1 MIMQL
6 RRSRLSAMLG
16 ILGALFAGGAAPSLD
31 KTPTIQ
37 TEVRRKAK
45 HSKTPRKGRTSFGQR
60 DRGSPAEQLRRQADA
75 GMKRAFRG
83 MRNLELVARGG
94 LESSV

>member
-6 RRSRLSAMLG
+6 RRSRISAMLG
-16 ILGALFAGGAAPSLD
+16 ILGALFAGGAVPSLD

-37 TEVRRKAK
+37 TETRRKPK
-45 HSKTPRKGRTSFGQR
+45 HSKTPQKGLRSRRR

-75 GMKRAFRG
+75 GFKRAWRR
-83 MRNLELVARGG
+83 MRNLELVQRGG